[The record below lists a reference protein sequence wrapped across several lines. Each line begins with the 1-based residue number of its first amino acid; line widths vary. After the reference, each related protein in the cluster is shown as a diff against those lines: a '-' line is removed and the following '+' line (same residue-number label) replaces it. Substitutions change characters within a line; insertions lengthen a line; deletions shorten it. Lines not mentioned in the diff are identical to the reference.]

1 MTNTL
6 RTRPWSKLLIGIA
19 AVSMLAFAVACGG
32 SDDKPSSS
40 SSSSSSSTSS
50 GSPTAS
56 GTDKALINGYP
67 ACAPSGATALTGA
80 GATFPFPLY
89 SKWNDQYDQL
99 CKVKINYQS
108 IGSGGGIAQLTA
120 KTVDYGASDGTLT
133 DQQEAAAVAA
143 GGKILHI
150 PATSGA
156 EAIVYNL
163 PGITSGTLKLDGPTL
178 ADIYLGNIKK
188 WDDAKIKALNSGVSL
203 PSADIAVARRSDGSG
218 TTFIFTNYLSKVSPE
233 WSTKVG
239 FATSV
244 NWPTGVGGQGNEGVA
259 GVVKQTPGAIGYVEL
274 AYAKQTGLPWVQMK
288 NKAGNFVQPT
298 LEGTTAAAEGVTLP
312 DDMKVLLTDSANAK
326 AYPISGFT
334 WILAYANQPDA
345 AKGKAVAHYL
355 WWALHEGQ
363 KQAESLTYGP
373 LSADATKKAEALI
386 LQLQCDGKPCL
397 SK

>member
-1 MTNTL
+1 M
-6 RTRPWSKLLIGIA
+6 SVLIFA
-19 AVSMLAFAVACGG
+19 AACGG

-40 SSSSSSSTSS
+40 TSSSSSSSSSS
-50 GSPTAS
+50 GSPTAGS
-56 GTDKALINGYP
+56 SDKALISGYP
-67 ACAPSGATALTGA
+67 ACAPGGATALTGA

-89 SKWNDQYDQL
+89 SKWNDQYEKD

-108 IGSGGGIAQLTA
+108 IGSGGGIAQITA

-133 DQQEAAAVAA
+133 DSQEAAAVAA

-150 PATSGA
+150 PMTSGA
-156 EAIVYNL
+156 EAVVYNL
-163 PGITSGTLKLDGPTL
+163 PGIASGTLKLDGPTL

-203 PSADIAVARRSDGSG
+203 PSAEIAVARRSDGSG

-244 NWPTGVGGQGNEGVA
+244 NWPVGVGGQGNEGVA

-274 AYAKQTGLPWVQMK
+274 AYAKQTGLAWIQLK
-288 NKAGNFVQPT
+288 NKAGSFVQPT
-298 LEGTTAAAEGVTLP
+298 LEGTTAAAENVTLP
-312 DDMKVLLTDSANAK
+312 DDMKYLLTDSPNAK
-326 AYPISGFT
+326 AYPIAGFT
-334 WILAYANQPDA
+334 WVLAYVNQPDA
-345 AKGKAVAHYL
+345 AKGKALAHYM
-355 WWALHEGQ
+355 WWAIHEGQ

-373 LSADATKKAEALI
+373 LAADATKKAEALI
-386 LQLQCDGKPCL
+386 MQLQCDGKPCL